1 MTSCFCQFPELGNK
15 IELCYRSIINPAF
28 IYNMDPTICVKKY
41 TLLLI
46 CDDEPDLLELYAAM
60 LSDDYKIVK
69 ASSGEECIRKYIEM
83 KEKMGDITVI
93 LLDFRIGEA
102 TGDKVARDIK
112 EINGAKIILISAYEI
127 DHDMIQRL
135 KDERVIVEF
144 VSKPITLDTLKRII
158 AKTILI
164 DDHSGKN

>member
-1 MTSCFCQFPELGNK
+1 MAEGHM
-15 IELCYRSIINPAF
+15 R
-28 IYNMDPTICVKKY
+28 KKVH
-41 TLLLI
+41 TLLI

-83 KEKMGDITVI
+83 KEKRDVITLI
-93 LLDFRIGEA
+93 LLDFRIGEV

-127 DHDMIQRL
+127 DHDLIQRL
-135 KDERVIVEF
+135 KNEKIIIEF
-144 VSKPITLDTLKRII
+144 VSKPISLDTLKRII
-158 AKTILI
+158 AKTILE
-164 DDHSGKN
+164 

>member
-1 MTSCFCQFPELGNK
+1 M
-15 IELCYRSIINPAF
+15 
-28 IYNMDPTICVKKY
+28 
-41 TLLLI
+41 
-46 CDDEPDLLELYAAM
+46 
-60 LSDDYKIVK
+60 
-69 ASSGEECIRKYIEM
+69 
-83 KEKMGDITVI
+83 
-93 LLDFRIGEA
+93 

-127 DHDMIQRL
+127 DHDLIQRL

-164 DDHSGKN
+164 DDLSGKN

>member
-1 MTSCFCQFPELGNK
+1 M
-15 IELCYRSIINPAF
+15 R
-28 IYNMDPTICVKKY
+28 KKEH
-41 TLLLI
+41 TLLI

>member
-1 MTSCFCQFPELGNK
+1 M
-15 IELCYRSIINPAF
+15 R
-28 IYNMDPTICVKKY
+28 KKVH
-41 TLLLI
+41 TLLI

-60 LSDDYKIVK
+60 LSEDYKIVK

-93 LLDFRIGEA
+93 LLDFRIGEV
-102 TGDKVARDIK
+102 TGDKVARELK

-127 DHDMIQRL
+127 NHDLIQRL

-144 VSKPITLDTLKRII
+144 VPKPVSLDTLKRII
-158 AKTILI
+158 AKTIVK
-164 DDHSGKN
+164 DDLFSKI

>member
-1 MTSCFCQFPELGNK
+1 M
-15 IELCYRSIINPAF
+15 R
-28 IYNMDPTICVKKY
+28 KKVH
-41 TLLLI
+41 TLLI

-60 LSDDYKIVK
+60 LSEDYKIVK

-93 LLDFRIGEA
+93 LLDFRVGEV
-102 TGDKVARDIK
+102 TGDKIARDLK

-127 DHDMIQRL
+127 DHDLIQRL

-158 AKTILI
+158 AKTI
-164 DDHSGKN
+164 

>member
-1 MTSCFCQFPELGNK
+1 M
-15 IELCYRSIINPAF
+15 R
-28 IYNMDPTICVKKY
+28 KKVH
-41 TLLLI
+41 TLLI

-164 DDHSGKN
+164 DDHIWQKLRKMRACLRP

>member
-1 MTSCFCQFPELGNK
+1 MH
-15 IELCYRSIINPAF
+15 
-28 IYNMDPTICVKKY
+28 KKEH
-41 TLLLI
+41 TLLI

-60 LSDDYKIVK
+60 LSEDYKIVK

-93 LLDFRIGEA
+93 LLDFRIGEV
-102 TGDKVARDIK
+102 TGDKVARELK

-127 DHDMIQRL
+127 DHDLIQRL

-158 AKTILI
+158 AKTI
-164 DDHSGKN
+164 

>member
-1 MTSCFCQFPELGNK
+1 M
-15 IELCYRSIINPAF
+15 R
-28 IYNMDPTICVKKY
+28 KKVH
-41 TLLLI
+41 TLLI

-60 LSDDYKIVK
+60 LSEDYKIVK

-93 LLDFRIGEA
+93 LLDFRIGEV
-102 TGDKVARDIK
+102 TGDKVARELK

-127 DHDMIQRL
+127 DHDLIQRL

>member
-1 MTSCFCQFPELGNK
+1 M
-15 IELCYRSIINPAF
+15 R
-28 IYNMDPTICVKKY
+28 KKEH
-41 TLLLI
+41 TLLI

-69 ASSGEECIRKYIEM
+69 ATTGEECIRKFIET
-83 KEKMGDITVI
+83 KEKMHDITVI
-93 LLDFRIGEA
+93 LLDFRIGEV

-127 DHDMIQRL
+127 NPDLIQRL

-144 VSKPITLDTLKRII
+144 VSKPISLDTLKRII
-158 AKTILI
+158 SKTILK
-164 DDHSGKN
+164 DNLPGKI

>member
-1 MTSCFCQFPELGNK
+1 MLQKYNKSC
-15 IELCYRSIINPAF
+15 II
-28 IYNMDPTICVKKY
+28 IWIRDNMGKKVH
-41 TLLLI
+41 TLLI

-93 LLDFRIGEA
+93 LLDFRIGEV

-127 DHDMIQRL
+127 DHDLIQRL

-158 AKTILI
+158 AKTI
-164 DDHSGKN
+164 

>member
-1 MTSCFCQFPELGNK
+1 M
-15 IELCYRSIINPAF
+15 R
-28 IYNMDPTICVKKY
+28 KKVH
-41 TLLLI
+41 TLLI

-69 ASSGEECIRKYIEM
+69 ASSGEECIRKFSEM
-83 KEKMGDITVI
+83 KEKKDEITVI
-93 LLDFRIGEA
+93 LLDFRIGEV

-127 DHDMIQRL
+127 DHDLIQRL
-135 KDERVIVEF
+135 KNERVIIEF

-158 AKTILI
+158 AKTISN
-164 DDHSGKN
+164 DDLSSQI

>member
-1 MTSCFCQFPELGNK
+1 MLQKYNKSC
-15 IELCYRSIINPAF
+15 II
-28 IYNMDPTICVKKY
+28 IWIRDNMRKKVH
-41 TLLLI
+41 TLLI

-60 LSDDYKIVK
+60 LSEDYKIVK
-69 ASSGEECIRKYIEM
+69 ASSGEECIRKYMEM

-93 LLDFRIGEA
+93 LLDFRIGEV
-102 TGDKVARDIK
+102 TGDKVARELK

-127 DHDMIQRL
+127 DHDLIQRL

-158 AKTILI
+158 AKTI
-164 DDHSGKN
+164 